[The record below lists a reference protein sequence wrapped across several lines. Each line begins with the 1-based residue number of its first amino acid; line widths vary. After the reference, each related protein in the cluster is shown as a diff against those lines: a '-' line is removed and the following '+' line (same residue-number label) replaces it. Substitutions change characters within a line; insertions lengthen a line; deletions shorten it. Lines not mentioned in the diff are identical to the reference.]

1 MSLTGLEE
9 RRIEDESWPELT
21 LAATSLVI
29 FPSINLESFTWAISS
44 AEKNANSVEKNIQV
58 KDYQVAP
65 LDSVLNLAQIVR
77 WLWTCN
83 GGESCCGIAKGGS
96 SFSFWLYLYFCL
108 YSIVYVYMFCNS
120 GFICI
125 YI

>member
-29 FPSINLESFTWAISS
+29 FPSINLESFTS

-77 WLWTCN
+77 WL
-83 GGESCCGIAKGGS
+83 
-96 SFSFWLYLYFCL
+96 
-108 YSIVYVYMFCNS
+108 
-120 GFICI
+120 
-125 YI
+125 